1 MTIFGSGGYGP
12 GNYGQ
17 YPPQRRRIGSGCGMR
32 AIFAAVI
39 LIGGAASYFF
49 TTQKNP
55 ITGEEQRVK
64 ITPDQEI
71 QLGLQS
77 APEMAAQ
84 MGGEAAP
91 NDPREQEVKQIG
103 QKLAAKLPQNP
114 YQFDFHLLN
123 DNQTVNAFALPGG
136 QVFIT
141 EALYD
146 KLSNEAEL
154 AGVLGHE
161 IGHVVHRHAAQ
172 QMAHADWYNSI
183 VMATG
188 VGTGDNRAAAVAQYV
203 TQLRSLKY
211 SRGDE
216 LEADEW
222 GLKIMADSGYDPR
235 QMLEVMQ
242 ILKSVSGSS
251 GSEMM
256 STHPLPES
264 RIEKINAELAQQFP
278 NGVPTSLT
286 AGNPL
291 PGNASP
297 NHIATDRYR

>member
-1 MTIFGSGGYGP
+1 MTILFGRNP
-12 GNYGQ
+12 G
-17 YPPQRRRIGSGCGMR
+17 QRRGGGCGLR
-32 AIFAAVI
+32 LIFAVLI
-39 LIGGAASYFF
+39 LLGGAFSYYFS
-49 TTQKNP
+49 TQKNP

-64 ITPDQEI
+64 LTPDQEI
-71 QLGLQS
+71 RLGIES

-84 MGGEAAP
+84 MGGEADP
-91 NDPREQEVKQIG
+91 NDPRERAVKSMG
-103 QKLAAKLPQNP
+103 ERLAGALPQNP
-114 YQFDFHLLN
+114 YQFDFHLLR
-123 DNQTVNAFALPGG
+123 DPQTVNAFALPGG

-146 KLSNEAEL
+146 KLGTEAQL

-161 IGHVVHRHAAQ
+161 VGHVVHRHAAQ
-172 QMAHADWYNSI
+172 QMAHQQWYQSI

-188 VGTGDNRAAAVAQYV
+188 VGTGDQRAAALANYV

-211 SRGDE
+211 SRTDE

-222 GLKIMADSGYDPR
+222 GLQLMAKVGYDPR
-235 QMLEVMQ
+235 EMLKVME

-264 RIEKINAELAQQFP
+264 RIERIQEYLQKTYP
-278 NGVPTSLT
+278 SGVPQNMST
-286 AGNPL
+286 GKRL
-291 PGNASP
+291 PGNGA
-297 NHIATDRYR
+297 I